1 MISILAV
8 RRHLF
13 DLGWQGRKTS
23 WDSSGLQ
30 AGWCK
35 AALKQKGPFYFRTIL
50 AKLLWV
56 GNRLLLVFWKSN
68 VLFKQCLSFKLVDV
82 FPLEM
87 HWFLYCERRFLLSL
101 GFFCS
106 QHMQEKKNALS
117 SKVLK
122 QCNGVEPWH
131 HREEKQLRA
140 GEIFVFWLPR
150 RGRHSHFLFKRHHFS
165 CTYLKPFIVTMAW

>member
-1 MISILAV
+1 M
-8 RRHLF
+8 
-13 DLGWQGRKTS
+13 
-23 WDSSGLQ
+23 
-30 AGWCK
+30 
-35 AALKQKGPFYFRTIL
+35 
-50 AKLLWV
+50 
-56 GNRLLLVFWKSN
+56 
-68 VLFKQCLSFKLVDV
+68 
-82 FPLEM
+82 
-87 HWFLYCERRFLLSL
+87 LSL

-131 HREEKQLRA
+131 HREEKQLHA

>member
-8 RRHLF
+8 QRHLF

-23 WDSSGLQ
+23 RDSSGLQ

-35 AALKQKGPFYFRTIL
+35 AALTQKGPLYFGTIL
-50 AKLLWV
+50 AEQVWI
-56 GNRLLLVFWKSN
+56 GDRLLLVFWKLN
-68 VLFKQCLSFKLVDV
+68 VLFKQCLSFKLVDA

-106 QHMQEKKNALS
+106 QRMQKNALS
-117 SKVLK
+117 SEAVK
-122 QCNGVEPWH
+122 QCSGVEPWH
-131 HREEKQLRA
+131 HGEEKQIYA

-150 RGRHSHFLFKRHHFS
+150 RGRHSDLLFRRHHFS
-165 CTYLKPFIVTMAW
+165 CTYLQPFILTKAW